1 MPRIKLLPTVVIN
14 KIAAGEVIE
23 RPASVVKELI
33 ENSIDAQA
41 TEIVVEVE
49 EGGAKLIR
57 VADNGYGMDRED
69 VALAFHSHS
78 TSKLAQP
85 EDLMYITTLGFRG
98 EALPSIGA
106 VSHASIV
113 SRARG
118 AETGHEIEI
127 SGGKLGEVREKG
139 CAPGTSVTA
148 RNLFFNTPVRMKFMR
163 SESAEMTHVTDVVT
177 RVAMAHCNIKFELI
191 HNGKRVFLL
200 LDSDRLADRI
210 RTFFGDDLAD
220 VLIPLESHTQK
231 LNISGYVAPPSLTRR
246 DTRMQYIYLNSR
258 PIRDRVALAA
268 LKAAYADYLMGGRSP
283 VAFVF
288 LDMDPREFD
297 VNVHPTKAEVR
308 FRDSSLVMN
317 QLRASVQ
324 DVLAGVGHAPLADAG
339 QMPGPAAPAGGDWK
353 GRATQSMRDFFA
365 RQGKTESQ
373 TPRFPSF
380 GAPQRFTA
388 PAAGA
393 PSADIQA
400 TPGVRS
406 FFQVHNAYIVV
417 ETDEG
422 IEVIDQHALHE
433 RLIYERLCESVPQN
447 RARQKLLVPETAE
460 LSVAEWQNVGRIK
473 EVLTEMGFEISDF
486 GGRTLLVSAAPQAV
500 GGCAAGALIKD
511 MIDEVQTGGVP
522 ETLDALRDAV
532 RKSIACKA
540 AIKAGEPLSQARMA
554 DLLSEMGRLVRD
566 YSCPHGRPLALRLT
580 LDELARRFKRT

>member
-1 MPRIKLLPTVVIN
+1 MPRIKLLPATVIN

-57 VADNGYGMDRED
+57 VSDNGYGMDRED

-85 EDLMYITTLGFRG
+85 EDLMYITTMGFRG
-98 EALPSIGA
+98 EALPSVGA
-106 VSHASIV
+106 VSRASIV

-139 CAPGTSVTA
+139 CAQGTSVA
-148 RNLFFNTPVRMKFMR
+148 VRNLFFNTPVRLKFMR
-163 SESAEMTHVTDVVT
+163 SQSAEMTHITDIVT
-177 RVAMAHCNIKFELI
+177 RIAMAHCNIKFELI
-191 HNGKRVFLL
+191 HNSKRVFLL
-200 LDSDRLADRI
+200 LDSDKLADRI
-210 RTFFGDDLAD
+210 RTFFGDDIAD
-220 VLIPLESHTQK
+220 SLIPLESHTQK
-231 LNISGYVAPPSLTRR
+231 LTISGYLAPPSLTRR

-258 PIRDRVALAA
+258 SIKDRVVFGA
-268 LKAAYADYLMGGRSP
+268 LKAAYADYVMSGRSP

-324 DVLAGVGHAPLADAG
+324 DILAGVGHAPLAQTG
-339 QMPGPAAPAGGDWK
+339 QAPAREGGDWR
-353 GRATQSMRDFFA
+353 GRVTQSMRDFFA
-365 RQGKTESQ
+365 RQGRTESQ

-380 GAPQRFTA
+380 TTPQRSA
-388 PAAGA
+388 SPAS
-393 PSADIQA
+393 PSAEIQA

-417 ETDEG
+417 ETDDG

-433 RLIYERLCESVPQN
+433 RILYEKLCESAPEKS
-447 RARQKLLVPETAE
+447 ARQRLLVPETVE
-460 LSVAEWQNVGRIK
+460 LSVAEWQSAGRMK
-473 EVLTEMGFEISDF
+473 ELLAEMGFEVSDF

-500 GGCAAGALIKD
+500 GGCSAGALLRE
-511 MIDEVQTGGVP
+511 MIDEMQAEGVP
-522 ETLDALRDAV
+522 QTLDAMRDAM

-540 AIKAGEPLSQARMA
+540 AIKAGEPLSRERMA
-554 DLLSEMGRLVRD
+554 DLLAEMGRLGRD

-580 LDELARRFKRT
+580 LEELARRFKRT

>member
-1 MPRIKLLPTVVIN
+1 MPRIKLLPATVIN

-57 VADNGYGMDRED
+57 VSDNGYGMDRED

-85 EDLMYITTLGFRG
+85 EDLMYITTMGFRG
-98 EALPSIGA
+98 EALPSVGA
-106 VSHASIV
+106 VSRASIV

-139 CAPGTSVTA
+139 CAQGTSVA
-148 RNLFFNTPVRMKFMR
+148 VRNLFFNTPVRMKFLR
-163 SESAEMTHVTDVVT
+163 SDSVEMTHITDIVT
-177 RVAMAHCNIKFELI
+177 RIAMSHCNIKFELI
-191 HNGKRVFLL
+191 HNSKRVFLL
-200 LDSDRLADRI
+200 LDSDKLADRI
-210 RTFFGDDLAD
+210 RTFFGDDIAD
-220 VLIPLESHTQK
+220 SLIPLESHTQK
-231 LNISGYVAPPSLTRR
+231 LTVSGYLAPPSLTRR

-258 PIRDRVALAA
+258 SIKDRVVFGA
-268 LKAAYADYLMGGRSP
+268 LKAAYADYVMSGRSP

-324 DVLAGVGHAPLADAG
+324 DILAGVGHAPLARTG
-339 QMPGPAAPAGGDWK
+339 QAPAREGGDWR
-353 GRATQSMRDFFA
+353 GRVTQSMRDFFA
-365 RQGKTESQ
+365 RQGRTESQ

-380 GAPQRFTA
+380 TTPQRSA
-388 PAAGA
+388 SPAA
-393 PSADIQA
+393 PSAEIQA

-417 ETDEG
+417 ETDDG

-433 RLIYERLCESVPQN
+433 RILYEKLCESAPEKS
-447 RARQKLLVPETAE
+447 ARQRLLVPETVE
-460 LSVAEWQNVGRIK
+460 LSVAEWQSAGRMK
-473 EVLTEMGFEISDF
+473 ELLAEMGFEVSDF
-486 GGRTLLVSAAPQAV
+486 GGRTLLVSAVPQAV
-500 GGCAAGALIKD
+500 GGCAASALLRE
-511 MIDEVQTGGVP
+511 MIDEMQAEGVP
-522 ETLDALRDAV
+522 QTLDAMRDAM

-540 AIKAGEPLSQARMA
+540 AIKAGEPLSRERMA
-554 DLLSEMGRLVRD
+554 DLLAEMGRLGRD

-580 LDELARRFKRT
+580 LEELARRFKRT